1 MTKASL
7 FFIVGESLSYFV
19 SAVWS
24 RKCRP
29 FSRIAPSTTSVDFL
43 VLAADVVDVVVVVVV
58 VVIAFLFP
66 IGSAP
71 FIGVPRFVDF
81 VS

>member
-43 VLAADVVDVVVVVVV
+43 VLAADVVDIVVVVV